1 MDNKFLNDD
10 IFVYDEG
17 HSVNKNGEN
26 IIKNNSQFIETNIVT
41 TMKSNINS
49 NAIWCS
55 TFQLLWKDFQFNML
69 ENNFSYNKE
78 NALINDLIST
88 NNEIEELNEKD
99 FYKAVGKATV
109 EFKEKIENDIK
120 EKFNEQSDILKDLIF
135 DADKDTNKI
144 LLYAMFKKEFPFKYQ
159 FEDLGTDTFGKNQLN
174 VEYFGMNLYSTYTDL
189 FKRQVKVL
197 FYNDEND
204 YAIMIH
210 SQTGTNVVLY
220 RNSQNKNFAE
230 TFSDVL
236 TKTSKNRD
244 YQLNL
249 EDRIKIPKLEIDIK
263 KSFEDLI
270 GEKFIKNSDEY
281 IYTILKALQTINL
294 ELNEKGGKVNSEAA
308 LEVERETAVFRP
320 YEEKE
325 QRFFDFNDTFYMF
338 LLESSKQKP
347 YLAVRI
353 ANIDGFRNNN
363 EKIYDE
369 EYIKKCLAEIMPEVT
384 EFLKMSNMIQ
394 TIDGKDYPVMGYCHH
409 EWALIK
415 QIMKERYNI
424 DWKSPQDE
432 MPWIDFD

>member
-281 IYTILKALQTINL
+281 IYIL
-294 ELNEKGGKVNSEAA
+294 
-308 LEVERETAVFRP
+308 
-320 YEEKE
+320 Y
-325 QRFFDFNDTFYMF
+325 
-338 LLESSKQKP
+338 
-347 YLAVRI
+347 
-353 ANIDGFRNNN
+353 
-363 EKIYDE
+363 
-369 EYIKKCLAEIMPEVT
+369 
-384 EFLKMSNMIQ
+384 
-394 TIDGKDYPVMGYCHH
+394 
-409 EWALIK
+409 
-415 QIMKERYNI
+415 
-424 DWKSPQDE
+424 
-432 MPWIDFD
+432 

>member
-1 MDNKFLNDD
+1 
-10 IFVYDEG
+10 
-17 HSVNKNGEN
+17 
-26 IIKNNSQFIETNIVT
+26 
-41 TMKSNINS
+41 
-49 NAIWCS
+49 
-55 TFQLLWKDFQFNML
+55 ML

-88 NNEIEELNEKD
+88 NNEIEDLNEKD

-189 FKRQVKVL
+189 FKQQVKVL

-220 RNSQNKNFAE
+220 RNSQNKHFAE

-308 LEVERETAVFRP
+308 LEVERETAVFRL

-394 TIDGKDYPVMGYCHH
+394 TIDGKDYPVYGV
-409 EWALIK
+409 LP
-415 QIMKERYNI
+415 
-424 DWKSPQDE
+424 S
-432 MPWIDFD
+432 

>member
-26 IIKNNSQFIETNIVT
+26 IIKNNGQFIETDIVT

-88 NNEIEELNEKD
+88 NNEIEDLNEKD

-189 FKRQVKVL
+189 FKQQVKVL

-220 RNSQNKNFAE
+220 RNS
-230 TFSDVL
+230 
-236 TKTSKNRD
+236 
-244 YQLNL
+244 
-249 EDRIKIPKLEIDIK
+249 
-263 KSFEDLI
+263 
-270 GEKFIKNSDEY
+270 
-281 IYTILKALQTINL
+281 
-294 ELNEKGGKVNSEAA
+294 
-308 LEVERETAVFRP
+308 
-320 YEEKE
+320 
-325 QRFFDFNDTFYMF
+325 
-338 LLESSKQKP
+338 
-347 YLAVRI
+347 
-353 ANIDGFRNNN
+353 
-363 EKIYDE
+363 
-369 EYIKKCLAEIMPEVT
+369 
-384 EFLKMSNMIQ
+384 
-394 TIDGKDYPVMGYCHH
+394 
-409 EWALIK
+409 
-415 QIMKERYNI
+415 
-424 DWKSPQDE
+424 
-432 MPWIDFD
+432 

>member
-26 IIKNNSQFIETNIVT
+26 IIKNNGQFIETDIVT

-88 NNEIEELNEKD
+88 NNEIEDLNEKD

-189 FKRQVKVL
+189 FKQQVKVL

-220 RNSQNKNFAE
+220 RNSQNKHFAE

-281 IYTILKALQTINL
+281 IYIL
-294 ELNEKGGKVNSEAA
+294 
-308 LEVERETAVFRP
+308 
-320 YEEKE
+320 Y
-325 QRFFDFNDTFYMF
+325 
-338 LLESSKQKP
+338 
-347 YLAVRI
+347 
-353 ANIDGFRNNN
+353 
-363 EKIYDE
+363 
-369 EYIKKCLAEIMPEVT
+369 
-384 EFLKMSNMIQ
+384 
-394 TIDGKDYPVMGYCHH
+394 
-409 EWALIK
+409 
-415 QIMKERYNI
+415 
-424 DWKSPQDE
+424 
-432 MPWIDFD
+432 